1 MSGIFV
7 SITFIKCRDFSYWQ
21 AAPRLISPHHRHN
34 LLVLPPRNILERILN
49 LIHPHR
55 EKVDV
60 HPASD
65 DVIFR
70 DAVSY
75 TSFTDIIILSKS
87 SIRHH
92 FSLWSSLLGCW
103 LPRFYGI
110 TCLMDL
116 PICTCLACHT
126 IRSISVTV
134 TRTGHIHGF
143 LPQILLHLG
152 HHSVATFIPRSLA
165 VHSLSISFHPSMCH
179 YHGSILIIMLS
190 QHRIGISYYLGC
202 PTALGLV

>member
-1 MSGIFV
+1 MSGIFI

-34 LLVLPPRNILERILN
+34 LLVLSPRNILERILN

-70 DAVSY
+70 DAQ
-75 TSFTDIIILSKS
+75 
-87 SIRHH
+87 
-92 FSLWSSLLGCW
+92 
-103 LPRFYGI
+103 
-110 TCLMDL
+110 CLIPLL
-116 PICTCLACHT
+116 PISLSFRSHPSGIVFVVVFSIGLLAPTFLWHHLSNGLADLHLSCLSYNPVYFGHGHPH
-126 IRSISVTV
+126 
-134 TRTGHIHGF
+134 RTHSQL

-152 HHSVATFIPRSLA
+152 HH
-165 VHSLSISFHPSMCH
+165 
-179 YHGSILIIMLS
+179 
-190 QHRIGISYYLGC
+190 Q
-202 PTALGLV
+202 